1 MEIRINYL
9 SELRK
14 LTKKK
19 GERIELSNR
28 STIENLFEILSKKYG
43 QQFTDYIYDKRGLVK
58 IYLQFIVNGRSI
70 VRDVQTELKDKDEI
84 HILLSVGGG

>member
-1 MEIRINYL
+1 MEIKINYL
-9 SELRK
+9 TELRK

-19 GERIELSNR
+19 VEIIELSNH
-28 STIENLFEILSKKYG
+28 STVENLFEILSKKYG
-43 QQFTDYIYDKRGLVK
+43 QEFTDYIYDKRGMIK
-58 IYLQFIVNGRSI
+58 IYLQIIVNGRSI